1 MRASTANLY
10 PNLLNCYML
19 PLNGMIRK
27 SAWTYIWVFRWD
39 LPAVPPE
46 WPMFLCRVMLLVV
59 LCLVDMVGD
68 QSNLLINR
76 MPQQHHTKAIISQ
89 WVDSNSRVHVNLK
102 CSSLL
107 NVRRIR
113 GILLFVRGSMRLSG
127 NVNWQMVRNISIKS
141 HLRLISM
148 LALVQRHTNFQCNLR
163 QRVWEVLMLVGHPI
177 TSNYNIDPC
186 LMKSL
191 LC

>member
-1 MRASTANLY
+1 MILAWKITNSVKKWHSKMWIFCRKRGQLLRASAANLY
-10 PNLLNCYML
+10 SNLLNCYML

-27 SAWTYIWVFRWD
+27 SAWTYIWVFRRD
-39 LPAVPPE
+39 LPAVPAE

-76 MPQQHHTKAIISQ
+76 MLQQHHTKAIISQ
-89 WVDSNSRVHVNLK
+89 WVDSNGRVHVNLK

-107 NVRRIR
+107 NVHRIR

-127 NVNWQMVRNISIKS
+127 NVNWQMVRNIAIKS
-141 HLRLISM
+141 H
-148 LALVQRHTNFQCNLR
+148 
-163 QRVWEVLMLVGHPI
+163 W
-177 TSNYNIDPC
+177 D
-186 LMKSL
+186 
-191 LC
+191 

>member
-1 MRASTANLY
+1 MCNFGLKQGQFLGASAASLY
-10 PNLLNCYML
+10 PNHLNCYML

-27 SAWTYIWVFRWD
+27 SACTYIGVFRRD
-39 LPAVPPE
+39 LLAVPPE
-46 WPMFLCRVMLLVV
+46 WLMFLCRVMLLVV

-76 MPQQHHTKAIISQ
+76 MPQPHHTKAIISQ

-141 HLRLISM
+141 H
-148 LALVQRHTNFQCNLR
+148 
-163 QRVWEVLMLVGHPI
+163 W
-177 TSNYNIDPC
+177 D
-186 LMKSL
+186 
-191 LC
+191 

>member
-1 MRASTANLY
+1 MCNFCLKQGQFLGASAANLY

-19 PLNGMIRK
+19 PLNGIIRK
-27 SAWTYIWVFRWD
+27 SVCTFIGVFRRD

-68 QSNLLINR
+68 QSNPLINR

-107 NVRRIR
+107 NVHRIR

-127 NVNWQMVRNISIKS
+127 NVNWQMVRNISIKVTRS
-141 HLRLISM
+141 SFFGGVPSYFEALWFPHLYFYRK
-148 LALVQRHTNFQCNLR
+148 
-163 QRVWEVLMLVGHPI
+163 
-177 TSNYNIDPC
+177 SNT
-186 LMKSL
+186 
-191 LC
+191 

>member
-1 MRASTANLY
+1 MCNFCLKQGQFLRASAANLY
-10 PNLLNCYML
+10 PNVLNCYML
-19 PLNGMIRK
+19 PLSGMIRK
-27 SAWTYIWVFRWD
+27 SACTYIGVFRRD

-107 NVRRIR
+107 NVHRIR

-127 NVNWQMVRNISIKS
+127 NVNWQKVRNISIKS
-141 HLRLISM
+141 H
-148 LALVQRHTNFQCNLR
+148 Q
-163 QRVWEVLMLVGHPI
+163 
-177 TSNYNIDPC
+177 D
-186 LMKSL
+186 
-191 LC
+191 